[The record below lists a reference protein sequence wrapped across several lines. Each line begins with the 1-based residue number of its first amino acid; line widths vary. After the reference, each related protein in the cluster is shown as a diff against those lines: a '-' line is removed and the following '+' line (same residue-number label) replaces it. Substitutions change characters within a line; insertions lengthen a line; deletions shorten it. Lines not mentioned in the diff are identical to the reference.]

1 MAKIDMVCP
10 FSDRLC
16 DECPLYRGRHYYL
29 CFCKKYR
36 GYIGES
42 DEQAKSGV
50 VQHSVDFQAL
60 RKLVEPWAGR
70 RRQAEPKVK
79 LKVIDME
86 SGEVRVCPLDEAKTW
101 DWSNTEIWRVVDGFQ
116 VTSWDKLVELAS
128 FKAEKGYREVVVYEG
143 PRFMMLGGG

>member
-1 MAKIDMVCP
+1 MAKIDMFCP
-10 FSDRLC
+10 FSYKLC
-16 DECPLYRGRHYYL
+16 AECPLYRGRHYYL

-42 DEQAKSGV
+42 KGDTKPGIN
-50 VQHSVDFQAL
+50 HRSVDFQAL
-60 RKLVEPWAGR
+60 EKLMKPWAGR
-70 RRQAEPKVK
+70 RTEVKPKVR

-86 SGEVRVCPLDEAKTW
+86 SGEVRVCPLDEARTW

-116 VTSWDKLVELAS
+116 VTSWDKLVEIAS
-128 FKAEKGYREVVVYEG
+128 FKAEKGYQEVVVYEG